1 MITRILTD
9 QDKAKYDS
17 LINHPVQTWDWGDF
31 QITQGHTLY
40 RLGVFDDQDKMI
52 SAYSISFHKIPKTK
66 FSIGTI
72 LRGPEIN
79 DQTIEEVTKIAKKE
93 NALFI
98 KFEPNVIQKTFDNF
112 GNDTVLLHPPHFHN
126 LKKSPKVAFYPFT
139 YLVDLTKTEEQILE
153 SMHSKTRY
161 NIRVAN
167 RYGVEV
173 KEQTDDKGFE
183 IYLKL
188 LFDTTKRQGFYLHSE
203 KYHRDLWKKLK
214 DTGLIHIMLASYQ
227 NQVLSAFMIFNIKDQ
242 LFYPYGASLDINRQ
256 VMAPTLLMWEV
267 IKLGQ
272 KLKCTTFDMW
282 GCLGPHAKESEN
294 GYGFH
299 RFKQGFGGQLVEY
312 VGTYDLVINPTFYKI
327 YNSVDKVR
335 WRLLRLKASIF
346 KK

>member
-9 QDKAKYDS
+9 KDKEKYDS
-17 LINHPVQTWDWGDF
+17 LIVHPVQTWDWGDF
-31 QITQGHTLY
+31 QITQGHTVY
-40 RLGVFDDQDKMI
+40 RFGVFDDNDKMI
-52 SAYSISFHKIPKTK
+52 SAYSVSFHKIPKTK
-66 FSIGTI
+66 FSIGTS
-72 LRGPEIN
+72 LRGPNI
-79 DQTIEEVTKIAKKE
+79 DDFMIEKITEIAKKE
-93 NALFI
+93 NAIFV
-98 KFEPNVIQKTFDNF
+98 KFEPNIIHKNIDSF
-112 GNDTVLLHPPHFHN
+112 GNETNLNPKPQFNH

-139 YLVDLTKTEEQILE
+139 YLVDLNKTEDQLLE
-153 SMHSKTRY
+153 SMHPKTRY

-183 IYLKL
+183 IYLEL

-214 DTGLIHIMLASYQ
+214 DTGMIHIMLSSYQ
-227 NQVLSAFMIFNIKDQ
+227 NQVLSAFMIFNIKDK

-282 GCLGPHAKESEN
+282 GCLGPHAKEGEN

-299 RFKQGFGGQLVEY
+299 RFKQGYGGQLVEY
-312 VGTYDLVINPTFYKI
+312 VGTYDLVINPLLYQA
-327 YNSVDKVR
+327 YNSVDKIR
-335 WRLLRLKASIF
+335 WKILRLKASILR
-346 KK
+346 K

>member
-9 QDKAKYDS
+9 KDQEKYNK
-17 LINHPVQTWDWGDF
+17 LITHPVQTWDWGDF

-40 RLGVFDDQDKMI
+40 RLGLFDNQDKMI

-72 LRGPEIN
+72 LRGLQIDDQMITEI
-79 DQTIEEVTKIAKKE
+79 TKIAKQE
-93 NALFI
+93 NAVFV
-98 KFEPNVIQKTFDNF
+98 KFEPDIVHKNFDSL
-112 GNDTVLLHPPHFHN
+112 GNETIVSSKPQFRH
-126 LKKSPKVAFYPFT
+126 LKKSPKVAFYPYTF
-139 YLVDLTKTEEQILE
+139 LVDLTKTENELLEQ
-153 SMHSKTRY
+153 MHPKTRY

-173 KEQTDDKGFE
+173 KEQTDDQGFE

-188 LFDTTKRQGFYLHSE
+188 LFDTTKRQGFYLHDE
-203 KYHRDLWKKLK
+203 KYHRNLWKKLK
-214 DTGLIHIMLASYQ
+214 DTGMIHIMLASYQ
-227 NQVLSAFMIFNIKDQ
+227 NQILSAFMIFNIKDQ
-242 LFYPYGASLDINRQ
+242 LFYPYGASLDTNRQ

-282 GCLGPHAKESEN
+282 GCLGPRAKENEN

-299 RFKQGFGGQLVEY
+299 RFKQGYGGQLVEY
-312 VGTYDLVINPTFYKI
+312 VGTYDLVINPILYKI
-327 YNSVDKVR
+327 YNSVDKTR
-335 WRLLRLKASIF
+335 WKLLRLKASILR
-346 KK
+346 K